1 MESSFNLKGKIAI
14 VTGATRGIGWSCA
27 KVLAKNGMTVIIN
40 GVSDN
45 NMLNQRVDELKE
57 LYGVESEGYLFDV
70 SDSNAVKDCYN
81 NIFKK
86 YKRLDVLVNNAG
98 IMIDALIPMISNE
111 MLDKILDVN
120 IKGAIYNLQY
130 ASRLMGRNKSG
141 SIINIS
147 SIIGR
152 FGNEGQT
159 VYSASKA
166 ALIGIT
172 MSAAKELA
180 PQNIRV
186 NAVAPGIIQTDLIK
200 NYAADKTM
208 KLRDSIKMKRIGTP
222 EDISN
227 TVLFLSSS
235 LSEYVTGQVIGV
247 DGGMLI

>member
-1 MESSFNLKGKIAI
+1 MESPFSLEGKIAI

-27 KVLAKNGMTVIIN
+27 KVLAKNGMTVILN
-40 GVSDN
+40 GVSDIDLIN
-45 NMLNQRVDELKE
+45 SRVIELKE
-57 LYGVESEGYLFDV
+57 LYNVNADGYLFDV
-70 SDSNAVKDCYN
+70 SDSNSVKDCYN

-98 IMIDALIPMISNE
+98 IMIDALIPMISKE
-111 MLDKILDVN
+111 MIDKILDVN

-166 ALIGIT
+166 ALLGIT

-186 NAVAPGIIQTDLIK
+186 NAVAPGFIETDMIK
-200 NYAADKTM
+200 KLSSDKSM
-208 KLRDSIKMKRIGTP
+208 KLKDSIKMKRMGTP
-222 EDISN
+222 EDIAN
-227 TVLFLSSS
+227 TVLYLSSN

-247 DGGMLI
+247 DGGMLV

>member
-1 MESSFNLKGKIAI
+1 MESPFNLEGKIAI
-14 VTGATRGIGWSCA
+14 ITGATRGIGWSCA
-27 KVLAKNGMTVIIN
+27 KVLAKNGMFVILN
-40 GVSDN
+40 GVTNKD
-45 NMLNQRVDELKE
+45 LLDARVNELKE
-57 LYGVESEGYLFDV
+57 LYNSESEGYLFDV

-81 NIFKK
+81 SIFKK

-152 FGNEGQT
+152 CGNEGQT

-166 ALIGIT
+166 AIIGIT

-186 NAVAPGIIQTDLIK
+186 NAVAPGFIETDMIK
-200 NYAADKTM
+200 NLPPDKSS
-208 KLRDSIKMKRIGTP
+208 KLKESIKMKRMGTP
-222 EDISN
+222 EDIAN
-227 TVLFLSSS
+227 TVLYLSSN

-247 DGGMLI
+247 DGGMLV